1 MKLGMWIF
9 GLANIATGVVDLL
22 WGALDPAHQPLQAWG
37 DRVPGAHIWAYAI
50 GVLLVVG
57 GAAVLRARTRRT
69 GAALLALVY
78 LIIAI
83 FWLPRLITAPAYLG
97 QSLGVYVGVLAG
109 ICAELLVVLAALIIY
124 VGRVTPALRVGFG
137 LCVICFGLQHLL
149 NLHNPNNT
157 SMVPV
162 WMPFGQVFWVVLT
175 GTAFVLAGLAIVIR
189 VADVLAARLLALMFL
204 VFSAVTLIPL
214 LIAAPHDEAN
224 WGGNLYELVVAASAW
239 LYAEFAAKLRY
250 GVPAMPRTMA

>member
-9 GLANIATGVVDLL
+9 GLANIATGAIDLI

-50 GVLLVVG
+50 GVVLVAG
-57 GAAVLRARTRRT
+57 GAAVLSPRTRRA
-69 GAALLALVY
+69 GAALVALVY
-78 LIIAI
+78 LIVAI

-97 QSLGVYVGVLAG
+97 QSPGVYVGVLAG
-109 ICAELLVVLAALIIY
+109 ICGELLVVFAALIINA
-124 VGRVTPALRVGFG
+124 GRVTPALRVAFG
-137 LCVICFGLQHLL
+137 LCVVVFGLQHLL

-157 SMVPV
+157 SMVPT

-175 GTAFVLAGLAIVIR
+175 GTAFVLAGVAIVIH

-204 VFSAVTLIPL
+204 VFSVVTLIPFL
-214 LIAAPHDEAN
+214 VAAPHDEAN

-239 LYAEFAAKLRY
+239 LYAEGRD
-250 GVPAMPRTMA
+250 